1 MQFSRWKYV
10 CKMLLRPAGFASD
23 EVENSDSHYSW
34 INRSRFMTHGLE
46 SKALLEMSGYEPADT
61 HWVHATHDEVTITIT
76 IAGNVH
82 ALSENLQQS

>member
-1 MQFSRWKYV
+1 
-10 CKMLLRPAGFASD
+10 
-23 EVENSDSHYSW
+23 
-34 INRSRFMTHGLE
+34 MTHGLE